1 MDRIDKAELS
11 VLRLAEEAD
20 ELRPHL
26 RSTVIFLLKSG
37 ITSCYCTAAL
47 AGLFVVGGMIACW
60 AQTQPPMVTD
70 SVCLSALW
78 SLLWGGF
85 GIMGA
90 LFFHVQMNTVRVL
103 KETLFLR
110 RLIWTEVEDDEQ
122 PSDRE

>member
-1 MDRIDKAELS
+1 MGRLDKLELS

-26 RSTVIFLLKSG
+26 RSTVIFLLKTG
-37 ITSCYCTAAL
+37 IMGCHLTAAL
-47 AGLFVVGGMIACW
+47 AAFCSAGGLLACW
-60 AQTQPPMVTD
+60 TQTQPPMSTD

-103 KETLFLR
+103 KETLFLK
-110 RLIWTEVEDDEQ
+110 RLTWVEVESDEQ
-122 PSDRE
+122 PSDRK

>member
-1 MDRIDKAELS
+1 MGRVDKLELS

-26 RSTVIFLLKSG
+26 RSTVIFLLKTG
-37 ITSCYCTAAL
+37 ITGCYWSSAL
-47 AGLFVVGGMIACW
+47 AAVVAAAGTFACW

-103 KETLFLR
+103 KETLFLK
-110 RLIWTEVEDDEQ
+110 RLIWVEVESDEQ
-122 PSDRE
+122 QSDRE